1 MKREDGYL
9 FTKINYGGEIIT
21 RGELYRRLG
30 LKQADAWLM
39 GYDRACFKSTS
50 TGKAPTTSST

>member
-1 MKREDGYL
+1 MKRKDGYL

-39 GYDRACFKSTS
+39 GYDKSCLRSTS
-50 TGKAPTTSST
+50 PGKGLTTSST